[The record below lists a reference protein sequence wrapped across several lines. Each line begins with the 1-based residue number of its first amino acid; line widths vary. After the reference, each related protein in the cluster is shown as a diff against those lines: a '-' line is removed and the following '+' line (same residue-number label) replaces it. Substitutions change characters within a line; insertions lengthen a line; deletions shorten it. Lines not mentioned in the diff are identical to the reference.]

1 MYLIIRLSNVVPRY
15 PSFNMWVEASVR
27 KLFITRRAENALTIL
42 LTVLGSN
49 IFTLLLSKMDNI
61 DRKTR
66 AHFVK
71 NHFVPKPLKV
81 MENYCFKITFKGD
94 FNKKMFDAS
103 LYQKSI
109 CWKPIDDSKTTIWSL
124 CQNGVLS
131 EYQTSSR
138 LILQKVK
145 LLQNFEK
152 SRGTFY
158 RRLKYSKGTRAGVP
172 NL

>member
-15 PSFNMWVEASVR
+15 PSFDMWVEASVR
-27 KLFITRRAENALTIL
+27 KLFITRQAENALTIL

-103 LYQKSI
+103 LYKKSI

-138 LILQKVK
+138 LSLQKVK
-145 LLQNFEK
+145 TITKFWKIERHFLQKIEIFK
-152 SRGTFY
+152 RH
-158 RRLKYSKGTRAGVP
+158 
-172 NL
+172 